1 MRSQLPEDVI
11 AMGRKYISI
20 RKSCYRT
27 KRAVFVLVSLLLVC
41 LSGVVWADNVRPA
54 YLGIENHK
62 EGRFK
67 ITWKNPL
74 KNGATLPIAPLLPEG
89 FKKISPRTVTKT
101 ADAVIHKWMV
111 STEGQALEGRAIAIE
126 GLEATASDVILRI
139 KFQDGKI
146 FRSILRPNEPN
157 VTVQSSRKK
166 EAVQAPLINEIFKFI
181 DSWRFIILLLFVV
194 AAGLFP
200 SVRKRGVVFCS
211 VALILG
217 SVSGYVIGNAPIK
230 QTFAF
235 NTIPSEEKTSQIL
248 QGLLLNMYRSFGYS
262 DEEAVYNQ
270 MSKSVSGDL
279 LTAVYLQNRNVMRI
293 EEEDQAKVYVDRLDI
308 REIESLSA
316 VDGQGFSA
324 LVRWDV
330 YGSVNHWEHIHYR
343 CNSYK
348 AKITLMPKG
357 KYWIITHFGLIDEE
371 RII

>member
-1 MRSQLPEDVI
+1 MAGIQELLSYKSRCGI
-11 AMGRKYISI
+11 KMGTFLLICLFLLSISG
-20 RKSCYRT
+20 K
-27 KRAVFVLVSLLLVC
+27 A
-41 LSGVVWADNVRPA
+41 WADNVRPA

-74 KNGATLPIAPLLPEG
+74 KNGEQLPIAPVLPKG

-101 ADAVIHKWMV
+101 ADAVIYKWMV
-111 STEGQALEGRAIAIE
+111 SAEGQALEGQVIAIK
-126 GLEATASDVILRI
+126 GLEATASDVLLRI

-146 FRSILRPNEPN
+146 FRSVLRPNEPN
-157 VTVQSSRKK
+157 VTVQLSQKK
-166 EAVQAPLINEIFKFI
+166 QAGKTSLVYQFFYRI

-194 AAGLFP
+194 VAGIFP
-200 SVRKRGVVFCS
+200 AVRQRGVVFCS
-211 VALILG
+211 IALILG
-217 SVSGYVIGNAPIK
+217 SVSGYMIGNAPIEK
-230 QTFAF
+230 VFAF
-235 NTIPSEEKTSQIL
+235 SAIPSEEKTNQIL

-262 DEEAVYNQ
+262 DEEGVYNR
-270 MSKSVSGDL
+270 MSRSVSGDL

-293 EEEDQAKVYVDRLDI
+293 DEEDQAKVYVDRLDI

-316 VDGQGFSA
+316 EDGDGFSA

-348 AKITLMPKG
+348 AKITLMPKD

>member
-1 MRSQLPEDVI
+1 MN
-11 AMGRKYISI
+11 
-20 RKSCYRT
+20 
-27 KRAVFVLVSLLLVC
+27 KRATFFLICFLLLC
-41 LSGVVWADNVRPA
+41 MYGMVWADNVRPA

-74 KNGATLPIAPLLPEG
+74 KNGEPLPIAPVLPEG

-101 ADAVIHKWMV
+101 ADAVIHKWVV
-111 STEGQALEGRAIAIE
+111 SSEGKALEGQTIAIK
-126 GLEATASDVILRI
+126 GLEATASDVLLRI

-146 FRSILRPNEPN
+146 FRSVLRPNEPKA
-157 VTVQSSRKK
+157 TVQLSQKK
-166 EAVQAPLINEIFKFI
+166 QAVQTPLIYKIFHRI
-181 DSWRFIILLLFVV
+181 DSWRLFVLLFFVGV
-194 AAGLFP
+194 LGIFP
-200 SVRKRGVVFCS
+200 AVRQRGVVFCS
-211 VALILG
+211 IALILG
-217 SVSGYVIGNAPIK
+217 SVSGNLIGNAPIK
-230 QTFAF
+230 QAFAF

-248 QGLLLNMYRSFGYS
+248 QGLLLNMYRSFSYS
-262 DEEAVYNQ
+262 NEEAVYNQ
-270 MSKSVSGDL
+270 MSRSVSGDL

-293 EEEDQAKVYVDRLDI
+293 DEEDQAKVYIDRLDI

-316 VDGQGFSA
+316 VDGDGFSA

-348 AKITLMPKG
+348 AKLTLMPKG
-357 KYWIITHFGLIDEE
+357 KYWVITNFGLIDDE